1 MNKIKLNLKKPNE
14 SIINIPVIPPKT
26 ASREERKEFLQES
39 ANKYLEAIEMQIGD
53 LKKVG
58 KNALVIGGVVLTAYA
73 LTEFLLPSDKQN
85 TSFNPKPIEQE
96 EDDNDENSFVWAALK
111 GVATSVL
118 LAVAKNKLLGII
130 DNFTTDATKNVETN
144 S

>member
-130 DNFTTDATKNVETN
+130 DNFTTDATENVETN

>member
-1 MNKIKLNLKKPNE
+1 LKKSNE
-14 SIINIPVIPPKT
+14 SVINIPVIPPKT

-73 LTEFLLPSDKQN
+73 LTELLLPSDKQKI
-85 TSFNPKPIEQE
+85 SLKPKPIEQE
-96 EDDNDENSFVWAALK
+96 DDDNDENSFVWDALK

-130 DNFTTDATKNVETN
+130 DNFTTDATENVETN

>member
-1 MNKIKLNLKKPNE
+1 LNKIKLNLKKPNE

-130 DNFTTDATKNVETN
+130 DNFTTDATENVETN

>member
-1 MNKIKLNLKKPNE
+1 LKKPNE

-130 DNFTTDATKNVETN
+130 DNFTTDATENVETN

>member
-1 MNKIKLNLKKPNE
+1 MNKIKLNLKKSNE

-130 DNFTTDATKNVETN
+130 DNFTTDATENVETN

>member
-1 MNKIKLNLKKPNE
+1 MNKNKLNLKKSND
-14 SIINIPVIPPKT
+14 SIINIPIIPPKT

-58 KNALVIGGVVLTAYA
+58 KNALVIVGVVLTAYA
-73 LTEFLLPSDKQN
+73 LTELLLPSAKQKI
-85 TSFNPKPIEQE
+85 SLEPKLIEQE
-96 EDDNDENSFVWAALK
+96 ADDNEENSFVWAALK

-130 DNFTTDATKNVETN
+130 DNFTTDATENVETN

>member
-1 MNKIKLNLKKPNE
+1 LNKNKLNLRKYND
-14 SIINIPVIPPKT
+14 STINIPVIPPKT

-58 KNALVIGGVVLTAYA
+58 KNTLVIGGIVLTAYA
-73 LTEFLLPSDKQN
+73 LTELLLPSDKQKI
-85 TSFNPKPIEQE
+85 SLKPKPIEQE
-96 EDDNDENSFVWAALK
+96 DEDNDENSFVWAALK

-118 LAVAKNKLLGII
+118 LNIAKNKLLGII

>member
-1 MNKIKLNLKKPNE
+1 MKKSNG
-14 SIINIPVIPPKT
+14 SIINIPVVPPKT

-39 ANKYLEAIEMQIGD
+39 ANKYLEAIETQIGD

-73 LTEFLLPSDKQN
+73 LTELLLPSTKQKI
-85 TSFNPKPIEQE
+85 SIDPKPIVQE
-96 EDDNDENSFVWAALK
+96 EDDDNDEDSFAWAALK

-118 LAVAKNKLLGII
+118 LTLAKNKLLEII
-130 DNFTTDATKNVETN
+130 ENLTTDATENVETN

>member
-1 MNKIKLNLKKPNE
+1 LNKNKLNLKKSNE

-73 LTEFLLPSDKQN
+73 LTELLLPSAKQKI
-85 TSFNPKPIEQE
+85 SLEPKLIEQE
-96 EDDNDENSFVWAALK
+96 EDNNDENSIVWAALK

-130 DNFTTDATKNVETN
+130 DNFTTDATENVETN

>member
-1 MNKIKLNLKKPNE
+1 M
-14 SIINIPVIPPKT
+14 IPPKT

-130 DNFTTDATKNVETN
+130 DNFTTDATENVETN
-144 S
+144 SW

>member
-1 MNKIKLNLKKPNE
+1 MKKSNE
-14 SIINIPVIPPKT
+14 SIINIPVVPPKT

-39 ANKYLEAIEMQIGD
+39 ANKYLEAIETQIGD

-73 LTEFLLPSDKQN
+73 LTELLLPSAKQKI
-85 TSFNPKPIEQE
+85 SLDPKPIVQE
-96 EDDNDENSFVWAALK
+96 EDDDEESFVWAALK

-118 LAVAKNKLLGII
+118 LTIAKNKLLGII
-130 DNFTTDATKNVETN
+130 DNLTTDATENVETN

>member
-1 MNKIKLNLKKPNE
+1 MNKIKLNLRKPNE

-130 DNFTTDATKNVETN
+130 DNFTTDATENVETN

>member
-1 MNKIKLNLKKPNE
+1 LNKNKLNLKKSNE
-14 SIINIPVIPPKT
+14 SVINIPVIPPKT

-73 LTEFLLPSDKQN
+73 LTELLLPSDKQKI
-85 TSFNPKPIEQE
+85 SLKPKPIEQE
-96 EDDNDENSFVWAALK
+96 DDDNDENSFVWDALK

-130 DNFTTDATKNVETN
+130 DNFNTDATENVETN

>member
-1 MNKIKLNLKKPNE
+1 
-14 SIINIPVIPPKT
+14 
-26 ASREERKEFLQES
+26 
-39 ANKYLEAIEMQIGD
+39 MQIGD

-73 LTEFLLPSDKQN
+73 LTEFLLPSDKQK

-96 EDDNDENSFVWAALK
+96 DDDNDENSFVWAALK

-130 DNFTTDATKNVETN
+130 DNFTTDATENVETN

>member
-1 MNKIKLNLKKPNE
+1 MRKPNE

-130 DNFTTDATKNVETN
+130 DNFTTDATENVETN

>member
-1 MNKIKLNLKKPNE
+1 MKKSNE
-14 SIINIPVIPPKT
+14 TIINIPVIPPKT

-53 LKKVG
+53 LRKVG
-58 KNALVIGGVVLTAYA
+58 KNALVIGGVVLTAFA
-73 LTEFLLPSDKQN
+73 LTEFLLPSDKQK

-96 EDDNDENSFVWAALK
+96 DDDNYENSYVWAALK

-118 LAVAKNKLLGII
+118 LTVAKNKLLGII
-130 DNFTTDATKNVETN
+130 DNFTTDATENVETN

>member
-1 MNKIKLNLKKPNE
+1 MKKPNE

-96 EDDNDENSFVWAALK
+96 EDVNDENSFVWAALK

-130 DNFTTDATKNVETN
+130 DNFTTDATENVETN

>member
-96 EDDNDENSFVWAALK
+96 EDDNDKNSFVWAALK

-130 DNFTTDATKNVETN
+130 DNFTTDATENVETN

>member
-1 MNKIKLNLKKPNE
+1 LNKNKLNLKKSNE
-14 SIINIPVIPPKT
+14 SVINIPVIPPKT

-73 LTEFLLPSDKQN
+73 LTELLLPSDKQKI
-85 TSFNPKPIEQE
+85 SLKPKPIEQE
-96 EDDNDENSFVWAALK
+96 DDDNDENSFVWDALK

-130 DNFTTDATKNVETN
+130 DNFTTDATENVETN